1 MDMPLN
7 LRASKKV
14 KKFNLPLSYRI
25 YERGM
30 KLIEARNV
38 ISTQD
43 RLDTRFGT
51 SRFNA
56 VAMDGPILSLSS
68 FVKTD
73 GTVYQLAKVG
83 TVLYSVST
91 TGAHTSIKTG
101 LTSTTKHRG
110 VTENDRHIIAIESD
124 GLYSWDGSTF
134 SQLGQDAPTTLTATI
149 AAGGSL
155 TVSKNYQAAVTYY
168 ASDIGFETN
177 AQTSGIV
184 TTAGANLRVAL
195 TNIPATA
202 TNTFVDKIRIY
213 LKNVT
218 DDGEFL
224 FITEQNLGTTSY
236 NIDSESTSVETPPE
250 NNGAPLAGGGK
261 YLGFFNSKLVYS
273 GNGSFK
279 NDVFFSEENL
289 PDAFNPNDTQLV
301 LVAPG
306 QGDVTG
312 LGVGLFNDSHL
323 DPFLCVFKRKSTH
336 LYSELGGEPRFV
348 TLSNDVGCVSHDTIQ
363 VKNGA
368 VYFLSEDGWRA
379 IVNGR
384 IIQDEQGDP
393 ITLGNG
399 DIDDIFNNPG
409 FVYEVNRS
417 TITSAFSVYYPTL
430 DQYMTWVGEGSNS
443 SFSKCYA
450 YEFQNRGFKPH
461 EFATIA
467 TCACITEDSSRRP
480 QVIWG
485 TSEGYIIK
493 HSINEDRSDVDATGA
508 TVSIDAYA
516 VMPWGDDSEDFDAT
530 YNYRELILRA
540 IVNSGTITVKTFLNF
555 NFANLSD
562 LTFTFADPNSGFILD
577 LSQLDVGVFGDE
589 RSIITSRADIN
600 RVGESLAIG
609 FYQNELNTNL
619 GLVSLQ
625 LDLSKNG
632 NRST

>member
-56 VAMDGPILSLSS
+56 VALDGPILSLSS

-73 GTVYQLAKVG
+73 GTVYQIAKVG
-83 TVLYSVST
+83 TALYSVST

-110 VTENDRHIIAIESD
+110 ITENDRHIIAIEND
-124 GLYSWDGSTF
+124 GLFSWDGTTF
-134 SQLGQDAPTTLTATI
+134 SQLGQAAPATLTATI
-149 AAGGSL
+149 AAGGAL
-155 TVSKNYQAAVTYY
+155 TDTDQYQAAVTYY
-168 ASDIGFETN
+168 ASDIGFESN

-184 TTAGANLRVAL
+184 TASGSDLRVVL

-202 TNTFVDKIRIY
+202 ANAFVDKIRIY

-218 DDGEFL
+218 NDGEFL
-224 FITEQNLGTTSY
+224 FISEENLGTTSY
-236 NIDSESTSVETPPE
+236 NIDNESTSAQTPPE
-250 NNGAPLAGGGK
+250 DNGTPLAGGGK
-261 YLGFFNSKLVYS
+261 FLGFFNSKLVYA
-273 GNGSFK
+273 GNNSFK
-279 NDVFFSEENL
+279 NDVFFSEEDL
-289 PDAFNPNDTQLV
+289 PDAFNGSDTQTV

-306 QGDVTG
+306 QGDITG
-312 LGVGLFNDSHL
+312 LGVGLFSDSHL

-336 LYSELGGEPRFV
+336 IYSELGGSPRFV
-348 TLSNDVGCVSHDTIQ
+348 TISNDVGCVSHDTIQ

-379 IVNGR
+379 IFNGR
-384 IIQDEQGDP
+384 LIQDEQGDP
-393 ITLGNG
+393 ITLGQG

-409 FVYEVNRS
+409 FVYEINRS
-417 TITSAFSVYYPTL
+417 TITNAFSVYYPTL
-430 DQYMTWVGEGSNS
+430 DQYMTWVGEGSNTA
-443 SFSKCYA
+443 FSKCYA

-461 EFATIA
+461 EFPVIA
-467 TCACITEDSSRRP
+467 TCACATEDSTRRP
-480 QVIWG
+480 IVIFG
-485 TSEGYIIK
+485 SSNGYIIK
-493 HSINEDRSDVDATGA
+493 HSINEARSDVTPEGETAP
-508 TVSIDAYA
+508 IDAYA

-562 LTFTFADPNSGFILD
+562 LDFTFPDPNSGFILD
-577 LSQLDVGVFGDE
+577 ISQLDIGVFGDE
-589 RSIITSRADIN
+589 RAIVTSRADIN

-632 NRST
+632 NRAM